1 MAKAIRYINRNDA
14 ELAGTPCA
22 CDRETGVIFI
32 NPEEYRKLTR
42 FQRKFWIWHE
52 KGHINLNTADEIAAD
67 NYAFDHLAG
76 TQFRSL
82 KQMIEAA
89 EGLLNSGSP
98 YHQERIDNL
107 YRRALEWDAAHP
119 VQPINKATSK
129 QITALGTQMNN
140 AILNMTTAMMG
151 QTQVVQSGTQTQSTN
166 NNMLLIA
173 VIAILLIVMLLKK

>member
-1 MAKAIRYINRNDA
+1 MAKAINYISRNDA
-14 ELAGTPCA
+14 EMQGTPCA
-22 CDRETGVIFI
+22 CDRETRTIYI
-32 NPEEYRKLTR
+32 NHDLYDRLTL
-42 FQRKFWIWHE
+42 FQKKFWIWHE
-52 KGHINLNTADEIAAD
+52 KGHINLNTPDEIAAD

-76 TQFRSL
+76 TQYRSL

-89 EGLLNSGSP
+89 ESLLDGSKT

-119 VQPINKATSK
+119 VQQLNKATSK

-151 QTQVVQSGTQTQSTN
+151 QTQVVQSGQQTQSN
-166 NNMLLIA
+166 SSNMM
-173 VIAILLIVMLLKK
+173 LIVIVAVVLIIMLIK